1 MEKSKNEKK
10 PATNNHYGA
19 MEKCQAVL
27 SVWTE
32 RRKPVEVCRE
42 LSIPWMM
49 LSHWQQRAME
59 GMLQALEPR
68 VNLEKGPA
76 LSPRLQTLLEKRRMN
91 LMTSAAQ
98 RRLEKTLLK
107 AQESNKTIPAIAK
120 ELKPTSGETL
130 RKVEKG

>member
-10 PATNNHYGA
+10 QAINQYGA

-107 AQESNKTIPAIAK
+107 AQETNKTMTSVPK